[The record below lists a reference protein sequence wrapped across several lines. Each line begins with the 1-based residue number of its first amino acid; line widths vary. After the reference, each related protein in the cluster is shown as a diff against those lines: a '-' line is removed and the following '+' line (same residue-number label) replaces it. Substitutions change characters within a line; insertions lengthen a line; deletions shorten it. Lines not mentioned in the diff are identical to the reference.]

1 MREAENEVWP
11 VGGPPRPMNEA
22 ERTVREN
29 FQDRPTGWVTRV
41 VAQACTALIVRT
53 PEGDERIGTAFHVG
67 EGVYLTARHVLEHNE
82 IVSIIPY
89 NRGHLFRDELTVET
103 ETRTSLNGKIDIWNL
118 KHDHLEVTGGPYYH
132 KDNRVDVAAIRIH
145 GVDANTPSLALG
157 HHYDDWIADEQW
169 LLTSGIVLGYPPVPM
184 SNKPIQLTAT
194 VEVNG
199 VVDTYRDRYVRFIVS
214 GAARGGFSG
223 GPVWHEYG
231 FVLGMVTE
239 SLEMLGSRE
248 PGFLT
253 VLSIEALHELLDQH
267 QIVPECQKL
276 PTDEEIIAMVRGREG
291 EAET

>member
-1 MREAENEVWP
+1 MEAKNEVWP
-11 VGGPPRPMNEA
+11 VGGPPRPLNEA
-22 ERTVREN
+22 ERIVREK

-53 PEGDERIGTAFHVG
+53 PEGEEGIATAFHVG

-82 IVSIIPY
+82 IVSVIPY
-89 NRGHLFRDELTVET
+89 NRGYLFRDELTVEAK
-103 ETRTSLNGKIDIWNL
+103 TRTSLKGQIDVWSL
-118 KHDHLEVTGGPYYH
+118 HHADPHVAGGPYYH
-132 KDNRVDVAAIRIH
+132 ENGGVDVAAIRLEGI
-145 GVDANTPSLALG
+145 DPNTPSLILG
-157 HHYDDWIADEQW
+157 DHYDDWIADEHW

-184 SNKPIQLTAT
+184 SKKPIQLTAT

-199 VVDTYRDRYVRFIVS
+199 VVDTYRDRYVRFVVS

-239 SLEMLGSRE
+239 SLEMLGGKE

-253 VLSIEALHELLDQH
+253 VLSIEALYELLDQH
-267 QIVPECQKL
+267 EILPECQKF
-276 PTDEEIIAMVRGREG
+276 PTDEEIIAKVREREG
-291 EAET
+291 EAEP